1 MPKVTIA
8 VREIGREKLDYQIVF
23 DLPEVPKVGDY
34 ISVTRPDDAPWTED
48 YIVRKVWW
56 QLDYPHTGGY
66 STGDERGKPTEIV
79 VIVEQAIGPQ
89 SADRWRDGLERQREN
104 GREVEEF
111 EVAGYGIRQDHL
123 KK

>member
-8 VREIGREKLDYQIVF
+8 VRDIGRHKLDYQIVF

-56 QLDYPHTGGY
+56 QLDYPHTGAY
-66 STGDERGKPTEIV
+66 ATGDERGKLSDIV

-89 SADRWRDGLERQREN
+89 SADRWRDGLERQRDN

-111 EVAGYGIRQDHL
+111 EIPGLGARQDHF